1 MCDCVT
7 VSLKAKLVW
16 VCVIVSV
23 SVSFYFV
30 GLQVELMWLWAAY
43 TSIYVR
49 LDVSSP
55 ESFIIHDESDENGP
69 LDIQCNH
76 VQLQVI

>member
-1 MCDCVT
+1 M
-7 VSLKAKLVW
+7 
-16 VCVIVSV
+16 

-30 GLQVELMWLWAAY
+30 GGPTW
-43 TSIYVR
+43 TN
-49 LDVSSP
+49 VSCLHFDICKVGCKQP